1 MWGLEREKLVADEAA
16 LKARIQQLEEDM
28 AAQVANPPPHPDAAA
43 PRSAGRPGVG
53 GGPCGGARP
62 RAPGTLAS
70 RGAGEASSLESE
82 SPRLTSSWSY

>member
-43 PRSAGRPGVG
+43 PRSAAPRSAAPRRETLRGKAADAL
-53 GGPCGGARP
+53 GGPV
-62 RAPGTLAS
+62 
-70 RGAGEASSLESE
+70 
-82 SPRLTSSWSY
+82 